1 VSLTILGLAVLLGGG
16 AIALLVSRSR
26 TAASS
31 IGATTAVL
39 GCGLLGLA
47 VVEVLAAGLSASIS
61 WSWSMPGGHFGL
73 RLDALSALFLIPI
86 LVLGALSAVY
96 ALGSLEGTGE
106 PVARGLHWLWFN
118 LLIACMALVVLAQN
132 GVLFLLA
139 WEGMA
144 ISSYFLVN
152 QEFER
157 KEVRSAGFTYL
168 VATHLGTAALLVL
181 FTVLGVGS
189 GSFEFSTWHAGPA
202 QAGVLFLLALVGFG
216 SKAGIAPLHVWLPEA
231 HPSAPSHV
239 SALMSGAMIKTGVY
253 GLLRF
258 LALLGPPA
266 AWWGHLLIVLG
277 LLSGLLGVLFALA
290 QHDLKRLLAYHSV
303 ENIGIILLGV
313 GLGVLGW
320 ATHREALAV
329 LGFAGALL
337 HVVNHALFKGLLFL
351 GAGSVLH
358 ATGTREMDS
367 LGGLLKRMP
376 WTGLCFLV
384 GAAAI
389 CALPPLN
396 GFASEFLIYMGA
408 LHGTG
413 AASISV
419 AATTTFSM
427 ALLALIGGLAV
438 ACFTKAVGIVFLGN
452 GRSSYVSEAHEAPA
466 AMCWPMAVLAG
477 ACVAVGVFAG
487 PLVRGLPR
495 AVHSI
500 SGVSLQAASQQLGPV
515 ADSLGSIAEVGLGI
529 AAAALLLA
537 LLRRMMQ
544 SRRPPRREQ
553 TWSCGYANPTPRMQY
568 TSSSFAQPLVDLV
581 SPFLR
586 TERSEPRLA
595 SFFTVKSSFSS
606 HTPDLFR
613 RWLFEP
619 SFRAVAR
626 GASLARGLQSGSTSL
641 YVFYMVL
648 TLAFLLFYAG
658 RGS

>member
-1 VSLTILGLAVLLGGG
+1 VSLPTLGLAVLAAGG
-16 AIALLVSRSR
+16 ALALLLSRSR
-26 TAASS
+26 SAASS
-31 IGATTAVL
+31 MGAGAAVL

-47 VVEVLAAGLSASIS
+47 VARVLAGGLTASVS
-61 WSWSMPGGHFGL
+61 WSWSMPGGRFSLGL
-73 RLDALSALFLIPI
+73 DPLSAIFLIPI
-86 LVLGALSAVY
+86 LVLGSLSAVY
-96 ALGSLEGTGE
+96 ALGYLEDTGS
-106 PVARGLHWLWFN
+106 PVARGLHWLWFD
-118 LLIACMALVVLAQN
+118 LLIASMALVVLAEN

-152 QEFER
+152 EEFER
-157 KEVRSAGFTYL
+157 KEVRAAGFTYL

-181 FTVLGVGS
+181 FTVLGVQA

-202 QAGVLFLLALVGFG
+202 HAGMLFLLALVGFG

-239 SALMSGAMIKTGVY
+239 SAVMSGAMIKTGIY

-258 LALLGPPA
+258 LAFLGPPS
-266 AWWGHLLIVLG
+266 AWWGHLLIALG

-320 ATHREALAV
+320 ATHANALAV
-329 LGFAGALL
+329 LGFGGALL

-358 ATGTREMDS
+358 ATGTREMDH
-367 LGGLLKRMP
+367 LGGLLQRMP

-413 AASISV
+413 AASIAV
-419 AATTTFSM
+419 ASTTTLSM

-438 ACFTKAVGIVFLGN
+438 ACFTKAVGSVFLGVDR
-452 GRSSYVSEAHEAPA
+452 GPHAARAHEVTA
-466 AMCWPMAVLAG
+466 AMRWPMAVLAG
-477 ACVAVGVFAG
+477 ACVAVGLFAG
-487 PLVRGLPR
+487 PLVRTLPG
-495 AVHSI
+495 AIHSVARLPL
-500 SGVSLQAASQQLGPV
+500 GVATRELAPV
-515 ADSLGSIAEVGLGI
+515 ADSLVSIAELGVGV
-529 AAAALLLA
+529 AAAALLFV
-537 LLRRMMQ
+537 LLRRVLL
-544 SRRPPRREQ
+544 RHRPIRREP
-553 TWSCGYANPTPRMQY
+553 TWGCGYANPTARMQY

-581 SPFLR
+581 SPLLR
-586 TERSEPRLA
+586 TQRREPQLVGL
-595 SFFTVKSSFSS
+595 FPVKSSFSS
-606 HTPDLFR
+606 ETPDLFR
-613 RWLFEP
+613 RSLFDP
-619 SFRAVAR
+619 IFRAVAR
-626 GASLARGLQSGSTSL
+626 AARLARGLQSGSTHL

-648 TLAFLLFYAG
+648 TLAALLYYAA
-658 RGS
+658 RSA